1 MIFLLR
7 LSDLNEWHQLHS
19 RRKEYLRCSI
29 DSPQV
34 HHCLRIFTFD
44 FLEHVPQRVKTIIN
58 IVIAG
63 IALCKIKRKR
73 RLENCGRKKSLWN
86 INYKSGCV
94 VYVWK
99 YRGKAHI
106 TCHTQDANPQM
117 NLKQNWMHLLDR
129 NKMPITSGVDEYTV
143 CNIFLNG
150 WCWSLY
156 EILPPATKYDSQ
168 RVLSALRSVLLR
180 ALWNQCSQRLKCLS
194 SIMPRMPCG

>member
-44 FLEHVPQRVKTIIN
+44 FLEHVPQRIKTIIN

-73 RLENCGRKKSLWN
+73 WLENCGRK
-86 INYKSGCV
+86 I
-94 VYVWK
+94 
-99 YRGKAHI
+99 
-106 TCHTQDANPQM
+106 
-117 NLKQNWMHLLDR
+117 
-129 NKMPITSGVDEYTV
+129 V
-143 CNIFLNG
+143 C
-150 WCWSLY
+150 
-156 EILPPATKYDSQ
+156 EILIVKVA
-168 RVLSALRSVLLR
+168 VL
-180 ALWNQCSQRLKCLS
+180 CMYE
-194 SIMPRMPCG
+194 SIVGKPI